1 MRWFLADGNQSWLC
15 EATKGRNTRPSFSK
29 LFAEFCSFYF
39 HIQVLIYLSETE
51 NIHLF
56 CMSSPHS
63 SRKMSSRNSQIIIL
77 LFSFQKVL
85 CKNDIFRY
93 IFARVDVESNQSCQS
108 RRERP
113 IKTSWPEKRGATRN
127 HLWSRLSLSFTRRR
141 AHKLNSFCLKIGQR
155 VSSFLTMYNWP
166 NVLIFVTKLPLSHL
180 IRCYNHCV
188 PGGAIVRGGVI
199 LTMLTMLD

>member
-29 LFAEFCSFYF
+29 LSAEFSSFYF
-39 HIQVLIYLSETE
+39 HMQVLIFLSQTE
-51 NIHLF
+51 NI
-56 CMSSPHS
+56 CISPHN
-63 SRKMSSRNSQIIIL
+63 SRKMSPRNSQIIIL

-113 IKTSWPEKRGATRN
+113 IKTSWPEKSGATRN

-141 AHKLNSFCLKIGQR
+141 AQKINLFCLESYEQDWARDIILLNYIKLAKRVDNCDKIAS
-155 VSSFLTMYNWP
+155 VSSY
-166 NVLIFVTKLPLSHL
+166 K
-180 IRCYNHCV
+180 
-188 PGGAIVRGGVI
+188 
-199 LTMLTMLD
+199 ML